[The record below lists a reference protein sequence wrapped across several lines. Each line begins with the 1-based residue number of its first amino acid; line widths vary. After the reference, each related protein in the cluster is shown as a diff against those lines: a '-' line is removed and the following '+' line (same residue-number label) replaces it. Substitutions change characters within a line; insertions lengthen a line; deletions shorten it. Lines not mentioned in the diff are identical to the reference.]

1 MTVQVLDGL
10 KLNVDRGPNWLF
22 VKLQPKNGFASELPE
37 LADRL
42 MAMAA
47 QHFTYRIVL
56 ELDELRSM
64 PGAMIEQLRVLHDRL
79 AECGG
84 ALRLCGLTAKCAET
98 LRKCDLESVLP
109 NHATRQEAVLGSEIA
124 ALRQKLKEVAA
135 SAGNDGADLVDSTRI
150 WQQPCL
156 Q

>member
-1 MTVQVLDGL
+1 MTVQVLGGL
-10 KLNVDRGPNWLF
+10 RFTVDRGPNWLF
-22 VKLQPKNGFASELPE
+22 VKLQPKGRFARQLPE

-42 MAMAA
+42 MTTAA

-56 ELDELRSM
+56 ELEELSTM
-64 PGAMIEQLRVLHDRL
+64 PSALIEQLRILHDRL

-84 ALRLCGLTAKCAET
+84 ALRLCGLTPKCAET

-109 NHATRQEAVLGSEIA
+109 NHAPRQEAVLGSEIA
-124 ALRQKLKEVAA
+124 ALRQKLKEVAE
-135 SAGNDGADLVDSTRI
+135 SAGNDGADLVDSARI

>member
-1 MTVQVLDGL
+1 MSVHVLEGL
-10 KLNVDRGPNWLF
+10 KFTVDRGPNWLF
-22 VKLQPKNGFASELPE
+22 VRLQPKNRFASELPD

-42 MAMAA
+42 MAMAS
-47 QHFTYRIVL
+47 QHFIYRIVL
-56 ELDELRSM
+56 ELDELRSV
-64 PGAMIEQLRVLHDRL
+64 PSAMIEQLRVLHDRL

-84 ALRLCGLTAKCAET
+84 ALRLCGLSAKCAET
-98 LRKCDLESVLP
+98 LRQCDLESMLP

-124 ALRQKLKEVAA
+124 ALRKKLKEVAA
-135 SAGNDGADLVDSTRI
+135 GAGSDGADLVDSARI